1 MTLETRNLFVLKKN
15 HSVVPFDGNKIK
27 SAIRKSAERINVTL
41 TPQQEDFVVS
51 YVENLCSPEE
61 PVLVK
66 TLHNYVECALDS
78 VDSNVARSYREY
90 RNYKTQFVKML
101 DQVYRK
107 KLELSDKR
115 DASNANADSDL
126 ITTQKAIAYAELN
139 GELYKRFFLTDEE
152 NKAQEEG
159 YIYIHDKGARLDTTN
174 CFTRD
179 TRFIT
184 SFGIRSFNDFVDGDT
199 VQVLSHRGLWRIGTV
214 HCFGEQEL
222 QRVTF
227 VNEDKSV
234 RHTVEC
240 TPNHRWILSDGAIT
254 TELKMGDVLVKSPC
268 DLEGNLTQLSGV
280 VWTVEDIEK
289 TDRVEPVWCLTVEF
303 DQSFVLEYGIPSGNC
318 CLFDMKSLL
327 KGGFRMGNI
336 SYREPKTAGTAL
348 SLIADV
354 ALNAGA
360 SQYGGFTISEIDKL
374 LEPYAH
380 ESYDRYYA
388 EYEKLTGKK
397 DQMGATIYANKK
409 LRQELEDGAIA
420 IECKWNSCSTARGD
434 YPFTSISF
442 GLSKDRLGQMVTSA
456 FLKVRKEGTGTSD
469 HIPVLFP
476 KLTFLY
482 DEDMHG
488 DGKEQEWLFKE
499 AVECTQRAQYP
510 DFLSMTGDGYAP
522 SMYKKYGVSISRM
535 GCVEGKSQVIYRDS
549 FGVIHEG
556 SIEGMWNY
564 LSKGFPV
571 LSQESLGYSSG
582 HYIDLHGVSILD
594 KDGFVNCSRIIKNTQ
609 NPRWFRV
616 SLSDGK
622 SLVCTADHP
631 WTTWFG
637 DASHVTQTKDL
648 VSGDVV
654 ESFSN
659 LPSYTEDNDIVPG
672 SCSVHCVEIASV
684 EPLDMTDVSYDVT
697 TESEHFFCSGV
708 RSHNCRANLSP
719 WYERGGQEPADDTDR
734 PVYEGRLNAGAISL
748 NFPMIVKKAQDEG
761 KDFYDVLTYYLDLC
775 RKIHIRT
782 LEYLAHKKAGI
793 NPLGFCEGGF
803 YGGNFKENE
812 EIGREFFRPM
822 TVSFG
827 ISALNE
833 ATMMYKGKSLYEDKA
848 QFAEEVLRFINDYAN
863 KYKKEDGI
871 LYAIY
876 GTPAESMCFCS
887 GTLVQCYG
895 GNKEIQDIKEGDLVF
910 SYNETLNKIE
920 LKPVVASSCT
930 SKSATVVKVR
940 FTNGQELVCTP
951 NHPFAVR
958 KRVGKDSSRETVYWV
973 SAKDL
978 TKGSRIK
985 SNYVRLTHGR
995 RRFTTYQYEHDVVAE
1010 YFFGEKPAGHVV
1022 HHIDE
1027 NKLNNSV
1034 ENLTYMKDADHRRLH
1049 MKDTIRQYCHTSE
1062 SQSGCKNS
1070 FYGKHHTKC
1079 SIMANRKAHLGKRNV
1094 ASKEVAQYTLNDVLV
1109 NVFESRG
1116 RAESITGF
1124 KNISNACNGVSTSS
1138 LGCHV
1143 AYGFKWFYTKD
1154 VESFSCENHVVES
1167 VEVHSHKIPVFNI
1180 EVADNHN
1187 YFVGGDDGV
1196 LVHNCALQVEQFR
1209 KKYGIVKG
1217 VSDRKYM
1224 SNSFHVHVSEDIT
1237 PLEKM
1242 DAEYKCFHLCNGGNI
1257 IYNRFGSDYNTE
1269 AYVTLIREAMKRGYY
1284 YGCNISKNYCCT
1296 CGAEFLDNDKCP
1308 KCGSSDLVRI
1318 SRVCGYL
1325 GLERVHGDTRMNEGK
1340 RAEINDRK
1348 CM

>member
-1 MTLETRNLFVLKKN
+1 MTLETLNLFVLKKN

-27 SAIRKSAERINVTL
+27 SAIRKSAERVNVTL

-51 YVENLCSPEE
+51 YVENLCSHEE

-126 ITTQKAIAYAELN
+126 ITTQKAIAYSELN

-268 DLEGNLTQLSGV
+268 DIEGNLTQLSGV
-280 VWTVEDIEK
+280 IWTVEDIEK

-348 SLIADV
+348 SLIADI

-456 FLKVRKEGTGTSD
+456 FLKVRKEGAGTSD

-659 LPSYTEDNDIVPG
+659 LPSYTEDNGIVPG

-697 TESEHFFCSGV
+697 TESEHFYCSGV

-719 WYERGGQEPADDTDR
+719 WYERGGQEPADDNDR

-803 YGGNFKENE
+803 YGGHFKENE

-827 ISALNE
+827 IAALNE

-1049 MKDTIRQYCHTSE
+1049 MKDPIRQYCHTSE

-1124 KNISNACNGVSTSS
+1124 KNISNACNGVSTNS

-1209 KKYGIVKG
+1209 KKYGVIKG

-1340 RAEINDRK
+1340 RAEIDDRK

>member
-1 MTLETRNLFVLKKN
+1 MSKDCRSISVLKKN
-15 HSVVPFDGNKIK
+15 NSVVSFDGEKIK
-27 SAIRKSAERINVTL
+27 SAIRKSAERVNVTM
-41 TPQQEDFVVS
+41 TAEQEDFVVS
-51 YVENLCSPEE
+51 YVENLCPVNE
-61 PVLVK
+61 PVQVK
-66 TLHNYVECALDS
+66 TLHKYVECALDS
-78 VDSNVARSYREY
+78 VNTEVARSYREY

-107 KLELSDKR
+107 KLELSDRR

-152 NKAQEEG
+152 NKAQEDG

-174 CFTRD
+174 CFTRN

-184 SFGIRSFNDFVDGDT
+184 SDGIRSFNDFVDGDT

-214 HCFGEQEL
+214 HGFGEQEI
-222 QRVTF
+222 QIVTF
-227 VNEDKSV
+227 VNEDMSV

-240 TPNHRWILSDGAIT
+240 TPNHRWILFDGSMT
-254 TELKMGDVLVKSPC
+254 TELKKGDVLVKSPC
-268 DLEGNLTQLSGV
+268 DIEGRISQFHGV

-289 TDRVEPVWCLTVEF
+289 TDRVEPVWCLTV
-303 DQSFVLEYGIPSGNC
+303 DTDHSFVLEHGQPCGNC

-374 LEPYAH
+374 IEPYAH

-388 EYEKLTGKK
+388 EYVELTGKK
-397 DQMGATIYANKK
+397 DPMGATIYANKK

-456 FLKVRKEGTGTSD
+456 FLKVRREGAGTSD

-510 DFLSMTGDGYAP
+510 DFLSMSGDGYAP

-535 GCVEGKSQVIYRDS
+535 GC
-549 FGVIHEG
+549 
-556 SIEGMWNY
+556 
-564 LSKGFPV
+564 
-571 LSQESLGYSSG
+571 
-582 HYIDLHGVSILD
+582 
-594 KDGFVNCSRIIKNTQ
+594 
-609 NPRWFRV
+609 
-616 SLSDGK
+616 
-622 SLVCTADHP
+622 
-631 WTTWFG
+631 
-637 DASHVTQTKDL
+637 
-648 VSGDVV
+648 
-654 ESFSN
+654 
-659 LPSYTEDNDIVPG
+659 
-672 SCSVHCVEIASV
+672 
-684 EPLDMTDVSYDVT
+684 
-697 TESEHFFCSGV
+697 
-708 RSHNCRANLSP
+708 RANLSP
-719 WYERGGQEPADDTDR
+719 WYERGGQEPADDNDR
-734 PVYEGRLNAGAISL
+734 PVYEGRLNCGALAL

-761 KDFYDVLTYYLDLC
+761 KDFYEVLTYYLDLC

-803 YGGNFKENE
+803 YGGHFKENE

-827 ISALNE
+827 ITALNE

-848 QFAEEVLRFINDYAN
+848 QFAEEVLRFVNDYAN

-876 GTPAESMCFCS
+876 GVPAESLCS
-887 GTLVQCYG
+887 
-895 GNKEIQDIKEGDLVF
+895 
-910 SYNETLNKIE
+910 
-920 LKPVVASSCT
+920 
-930 SKSATVVKVR
+930 
-940 FTNGQELVCTP
+940 
-951 NHPFAVR
+951 
-958 KRVGKDSSRETVYWV
+958 
-973 SAKDL
+973 
-978 TKGSRIK
+978 
-985 SNYVRLTHGR
+985 
-995 RRFTTYQYEHDVVAE
+995 
-1010 YFFGEKPAGHVV
+1010 
-1022 HHIDE
+1022 
-1027 NKLNNSV
+1027 
-1034 ENLTYMKDADHRRLH
+1034 
-1049 MKDTIRQYCHTSE
+1049 
-1062 SQSGCKNS
+1062 
-1070 FYGKHHTKC
+1070 
-1079 SIMANRKAHLGKRNV
+1079 
-1094 ASKEVAQYTLNDVLV
+1094 
-1109 NVFESRG
+1109 
-1116 RAESITGF
+1116 
-1124 KNISNACNGVSTSS
+1124 
-1138 LGCHV
+1138 
-1143 AYGFKWFYTKD
+1143 
-1154 VESFSCENHVVES
+1154 
-1167 VEVHSHKIPVFNI
+1167 
-1180 EVADNHN
+1180 
-1187 YFVGGDDGV
+1187 
-1196 LVHNCALQVEQFR
+1196 LQVEQFR
-1209 KKYGIVKG
+1209 KKYGVIKG

-1237 PLEKM
+1237 PMEKM
-1242 DAEYKCFHLCNGGNI
+1242 ETEYKCFHLCNGGNI

-1296 CGAEFLDNDKCP
+1296 CGAEFLDEDKCP
-1308 KCGSSDLVRI
+1308 SCGSEDLVRI

-1325 GLERVHGDTRMNEGK
+1325 GLERVHGDTRVNEGK
-1340 RAEINDRK
+1340 RAEIDDRK

>member
-1 MTLETRNLFVLKKN
+1 MAPESRSLSVLKKTN
-15 HSVVPFDGNKIK
+15 TVVPFDGNKIK
-27 SAIRKSAERINVTL
+27 FAIRKSAERVNVTL

-126 ITTQKAIAYAELN
+126 ITTQKAIAYSELN

-152 NKAQEEG
+152 NKAQEDG

-174 CFTRD
+174 CFSRN

-214 HCFGEQEL
+214 HCFGEQAI

-227 VNEDKSV
+227 VDKDKTE
-234 RHTVEC
+234 RHIVEC
-240 TPNHRWILSDGAIT
+240 TSNHRWILSDGTIT
-254 TELKMGDVLVKSPC
+254 TELKVGDVLVKSPC
-268 DLEGNLTQLSGV
+268 NLEGNITQFMGV
-280 VWTVEDIEK
+280 VWAVEDIEK
-289 TDRVEPVWCLTVEF
+289 TDRVEPVWCLTVEV
-303 DQSFVLEYGIPSGNC
+303 DQSFVLEYGIPVGNC

-456 FLKVRKEGTGTSD
+456 FLKVRKEGAGTSD

-510 DFLSMTGDGYAP
+510 DFLSVTGDGYAP

-535 GCVEGKSQVIYRDS
+535 GCVEGKSKVIYRDS

-637 DASHVTQTKDL
+637 DVSHVTQTKDL

-654 ESFSN
+654 ESFSD
-659 LPSYTEDNDIVPG
+659 LPSYTEDNEIVPG

-684 EPLDMTDVSYDVT
+684 EALDMTDVSYDVT
-697 TESEHFFCSGV
+697 TESEHFYCSGV

-719 WYERGGQEPADDTDR
+719 WYERGGQEPADELDV
-734 PVYEGRLNAGAISL
+734 PVYDGRLNAGAISL

-803 YGGNFKENE
+803 YGGHFKENE

-827 ISALNE
+827 IAALNE

-930 SKSATVVKVR
+930 SKSATVVNVR

-958 KRVGKDSSRETVYWV
+958 KHVDKGSSREIVSWV

-978 TKGSRIK
+978 TKGLRIK

-1124 KNISNACNGVSTSS
+1124 KNISNACNGVSTNS

-1167 VEVHSHKIPVFNI
+1167 VEVRSHKIPVFNI

-1196 LVHNCALQVEQFR
+1196 LVHNCSLQVEQFR
-1209 KKYGIVKG
+1209 KKYGTIKG

-1237 PLEKM
+1237 PIEKM

-1340 RAEINDRK
+1340 RAEIDDRK

>member
-1 MTLETRNLFVLKKN
+1 MTLETLNLFVLKKN

-27 SAIRKSAERINVTL
+27 SAIRKSAERVNVTL

-51 YVENLCSPEE
+51 YVENLCSHEE

-268 DLEGNLTQLSGV
+268 DLEGNITQLSGV

-348 SLIADV
+348 SLIADI

-456 FLKVRKEGTGTSD
+456 FLKVRKEGAGTSD

-659 LPSYTEDNDIVPG
+659 LPSYTEDNGIVPG

-833 ATMMYKGKSLYEDKA
+833 ATVMYKGKSLYEDKA

-1010 YFFGEKPAGHVV
+1010 YFFGEKPEGHVV

-1034 ENLTYMKDADHRRLH
+1034 ENLTYMKDEDHRRLH

-1124 KNISNACNGVSTSS
+1124 KNISNACNGVSTNS

-1209 KKYGIVKG
+1209 KKYGIIKG

>member
-1 MTLETRNLFVLKKN
+1 MTLKTRNLFVLKKN
-15 HSVVPFDGNKIK
+15 RSVVPFDGDKIK
-27 SAIRKSAERINVTL
+27 SAIRKSAERVNVTL

-126 ITTQKAIAYAELN
+126 ITTQKAIAYSELN

-174 CFTRD
+174 CFVRG
-179 TRFIT
+179 TRFLT
-184 SFGIRSFNDFVDGDT
+184 SDGMKSFYDFNEGDT
-199 VQVLSHRGLWRIGTV
+199 VKVLSHKGVWRNARVLKLPWGKV
-214 HCFGEQEL
+214 
-222 QRVTF
+222 QRVWFKRGAGKEVF
-227 VNEDKSV
+227 VD
-234 RHTVEC
+234 C
-240 TPNHRWILSDGAIT
+240 TPDHRWILQDGEVT
-254 TELKMGDVLVKSPC
+254 TSLKVGDSLYPVY
-268 DLEGNLTQLSGV
+268 DRTQIDFDSLSN
-280 VWTVEDIEK
+280 EMK
-289 TDRVEPVWCLTVEF
+289 RLWCLGFGFADGSVSADYGTFRSMVVRLCGRKVVYADNF
-303 DQSFVLEYGIPSGNC
+303 RKAGYSVKPINGSSDQKVCMNEVHAKRFPYVMDEERIRVFMNGYMSADGNRQLENGIASQYRGVAVTGDFNDWMYDFLNIAGYYVTRVKDVSGQSTNYGQRGDRAYEYGTFSATGRSLWKVVRIEEHRLGSSANLWCLDVDEDHSFMLENGIFSGNC

-456 FLKVRKEGTGTSD
+456 FLKVRKEGAGTSD

-535 GCVEGKSQVIYRDS
+535 GCVEGKSKVIYRDS

-637 DASHVTQTKDL
+637 DVSHVTQTKDL

-654 ESFSN
+654 ESFSD
-659 LPSYTEDNDIVPG
+659 LPSYTEDNEIVPG
-672 SCSVHCVEIASV
+672 SCSVHCVEIESV
-684 EPLDMTDVSYDVT
+684 EALDTIDVSYDVT

-719 WYERGGQEPADDTDR
+719 WYERGGQEPADDNDR
-734 PVYEGRLNAGAISL
+734 PVYAGRLNCGALAL

-761 KDFYDVLTYYLDLC
+761 KDFYEVLTYYLDLC

-803 YGGNFKENE
+803 YGGHFKENE

-827 ISALNE
+827 ITALNE

-848 QFAEEVLRFINDYAN
+848 QFAEEVLRFVNDYAN

-876 GTPAESMCFCS
+876 GVPAES
-887 GTLVQCYG
+887 L
-895 GNKEIQDIKEGDLVF
+895 
-910 SYNETLNKIE
+910 
-920 LKPVVASSCT
+920 SS
-930 SKSATVVKVR
+930 
-940 FTNGQELVCTP
+940 
-951 NHPFAVR
+951 
-958 KRVGKDSSRETVYWV
+958 
-973 SAKDL
+973 
-978 TKGSRIK
+978 
-985 SNYVRLTHGR
+985 
-995 RRFTTYQYEHDVVAE
+995 
-1010 YFFGEKPAGHVV
+1010 
-1022 HHIDE
+1022 
-1027 NKLNNSV
+1027 
-1034 ENLTYMKDADHRRLH
+1034 
-1049 MKDTIRQYCHTSE
+1049 
-1062 SQSGCKNS
+1062 
-1070 FYGKHHTKC
+1070 
-1079 SIMANRKAHLGKRNV
+1079 
-1094 ASKEVAQYTLNDVLV
+1094 
-1109 NVFESRG
+1109 
-1116 RAESITGF
+1116 
-1124 KNISNACNGVSTSS
+1124 
-1138 LGCHV
+1138 
-1143 AYGFKWFYTKD
+1143 
-1154 VESFSCENHVVES
+1154 
-1167 VEVHSHKIPVFNI
+1167 
-1180 EVADNHN
+1180 
-1187 YFVGGDDGV
+1187 
-1196 LVHNCALQVEQFR
+1196 LQVEQFR
-1209 KKYGIVKG
+1209 KKYGIIKG

-1237 PLEKM
+1237 PMEKM

-1325 GLERVHGDTRMNEGK
+1325 GLERVHGDTRMSEGK
-1340 RAEINDRK
+1340 RAEIDDRK

>member
-1 MTLETRNLFVLKKN
+1 MTTESRSLSVLKKTN
-15 HSVVPFDGNKIK
+15 TVVPFDGNKIK
-27 SAIRKSAERINVTL
+27 SAIRKSAERVNVTL

-126 ITTQKAIAYAELN
+126 ITTQKAIAYSELN

-240 TPNHRWILSDGAIT
+240 TPNHRWILYDGEIT
-254 TELKMGDVLVKSPC
+254 TELKKGDVLVKSPC
-268 DLEGNLTQLSGV
+268 DIEGNLTQLSGV

-289 TDRVEPVWCLTVEF
+289 TDRVEPVWCLTVEA

-336 SYREPKTAGTAL
+336 SYRDPKTAGTAL

-388 EYEKLTGKK
+388 EYEELTGKK

-456 FLKVRKEGTGTSD
+456 FLKVRKEGAGTSD

-488 DGKEQEWLFKE
+488 EGKEQEWLFKE

-535 GCVEGKSQVIYRDS
+535 GCVEGNSHVIYRDS

-564 LSKGFPV
+564 FSKGFPV

-582 HYIDLHGVSILD
+582 HYIDLHDVSILD

-637 DASHVTQTKDL
+637 DVSHVTQTKDL

-654 ESFSN
+654 ESFSD
-659 LPSYTEDNDIVPG
+659 LPSYTEDNEIVPG
-672 SCSVHCVEIASV
+672 SCSVHCVEIESV
-684 EPLDMTDVSYDVT
+684 EALDMTDVSYDVT

-719 WYERGGQEPADDTDR
+719 WYERGGQEPADELDV
-734 PVYEGRLNAGAISL
+734 PVYDGRLNAGAISL

-803 YGGNFKENE
+803 YGGHFKENE

-930 SKSATVVKVR
+930 SKSATVVNVR

-958 KRVGKDSSRETVYWV
+958 KHVDKGSSREIVSWV

-978 TKGSRIK
+978 TKGLRIK

-1124 KNISNACNGVSTSS
+1124 KNISNACNGVSTNS

-1167 VEVHSHKIPVFNI
+1167 VEVRSHKIPVFNI

-1209 KKYGIVKG
+1209 KKYGIIKG

-1237 PLEKM
+1237 PVEKM

-1257 IYNRFGSDYNTE
+1257 VYNRFGSDYNTE
-1269 AYVTLIREAMKRGYY
+1269 AYVTLIREAMNRGYY

-1325 GLERVHGDTRMNEGK
+1325 GLERVHGDTRMSEGK
-1340 RAEINDRK
+1340 RAEIDDRK

>member
-1 MTLETRNLFVLKKN
+1 MTLKTRNLFVLKKN
-15 HSVVPFDGNKIK
+15 HSVVPFDGDKIK
-27 SAIRKSAERINVTL
+27 SAIRKSAERVNVTL

-51 YVENLCSPEE
+51 YVENLFSPEE

-126 ITTQKAIAYAELN
+126 ITTQKAIAYSELN

-174 CFTRD
+174 CFSRN

-184 SFGIRSFNDFVDGDT
+184 SFGIRSFNDFVDGDI

-268 DLEGNLTQLSGV
+268 DIEGNLTQLSGV
-280 VWTVEDIEK
+280 IWTVEDIEK

-303 DQSFVLEYGIPSGNC
+303 DQSFVLEYGTPSGNC

-456 FLKVRKEGTGTSD
+456 FLKVRKEGAGTSD

-535 GCVEGKSQVIYRDS
+535 GCVEGKSKVIYRDS

-637 DASHVTQTKDL
+637 DVSHVTQTKDL

-654 ESFSN
+654 ESFSD

-672 SCSVHCVEIASV
+672 SCSVHCVEIESV
-684 EPLDMTDVSYDVT
+684 ETLDMTDVSYDVT

-719 WYERGGQEPADDTDR
+719 WYERGGQEPADEFDV
-734 PVYEGRLNAGAISL
+734 PVYDGRLNAGAISL

-803 YGGNFKENE
+803 YGGHFKENE

-848 QFAEEVLRFINDYAN
+848 QFAEEVLRFVNDYAN
-863 KYKKEDGI
+863 RYKKEDGV

-930 SKSATVVKVR
+930 SKSATVVTVR

-958 KRVGKDSSRETVYWV
+958 KHVDKGSYREIVSWV

-978 TKGSRIK
+978 TKGLRIK

-1124 KNISNACNGVSTSS
+1124 KNISNACNGVSTNS

-1167 VEVHSHKIPVFNI
+1167 VEVRSHKIPVFNI

-1209 KKYGIVKG
+1209 KKYGIIKG

-1237 PLEKM
+1237 PIEKM

-1340 RAEINDRK
+1340 RAEIDDRK

>member
-1 MTLETRNLFVLKKN
+1 MAPESRSLSVLKKTN
-15 HSVVPFDGNKIK
+15 TVVPFDGNKIK
-27 SAIRKSAERINVTL
+27 SAIRKSAERVNVTL

-126 ITTQKAIAYAELN
+126 ITTQKAIAYSELN

-240 TPNHRWILSDGAIT
+240 TPNHRWILYDGEIT
-254 TELKMGDVLVKSPC
+254 TELKKGDVLVKSPC
-268 DLEGNLTQLSGV
+268 DIEGNLTQLSGV

-289 TDRVEPVWCLTVEF
+289 TDRVEPVWCLTVEA

-318 CLFDMKSLL
+318 CLFDMQSLL

-456 FLKVRKEGTGTSD
+456 FLKVRKEGAGTAD

-535 GCVEGKSQVIYRDS
+535 GCVEGKSKVIYRDS

-556 SIEGMWNY
+556 SIEEMWNY

-571 LSQESLGYSSG
+571 LSQESLGYASG
-582 HYIDLHGVSILD
+582 HYINLQGVSILD

-637 DASHVTQTKDL
+637 DVSHVTQTKDL

-654 ESFSN
+654 ESFSD
-659 LPSYTEDNDIVPG
+659 LPSYTEDNEIVSG
-672 SCSVHCVEIASV
+672 SYSVHRAEISSV
-684 EPLDMTDVSYDVT
+684 EALDTVDVSYDVT
-697 TESEHFFCSGV
+697 TESEHFYCSGV

-719 WYERGGQEPADDTDR
+719 WYERGGQEPADEFDV
-734 PVYEGRLNAGAISL
+734 PLYSGRLNAGAISL
-748 NFPMIVKKAQDEG
+748 NFPMIVKKAQDEE

-803 YGGNFKENE
+803 YGGHFKENE

-848 QFAEEVLRFINDYAN
+848 QFAGEVLRFINDYAN

-876 GTPAESMCFCS
+876 GTPGESMCS
-887 GTLVQCYG
+887 
-895 GNKEIQDIKEGDLVF
+895 
-910 SYNETLNKIE
+910 
-920 LKPVVASSCT
+920 
-930 SKSATVVKVR
+930 
-940 FTNGQELVCTP
+940 
-951 NHPFAVR
+951 
-958 KRVGKDSSRETVYWV
+958 
-973 SAKDL
+973 
-978 TKGSRIK
+978 
-985 SNYVRLTHGR
+985 
-995 RRFTTYQYEHDVVAE
+995 
-1010 YFFGEKPAGHVV
+1010 
-1022 HHIDE
+1022 
-1027 NKLNNSV
+1027 
-1034 ENLTYMKDADHRRLH
+1034 
-1049 MKDTIRQYCHTSE
+1049 
-1062 SQSGCKNS
+1062 
-1070 FYGKHHTKC
+1070 
-1079 SIMANRKAHLGKRNV
+1079 
-1094 ASKEVAQYTLNDVLV
+1094 
-1109 NVFESRG
+1109 
-1116 RAESITGF
+1116 
-1124 KNISNACNGVSTSS
+1124 
-1138 LGCHV
+1138 
-1143 AYGFKWFYTKD
+1143 
-1154 VESFSCENHVVES
+1154 
-1167 VEVHSHKIPVFNI
+1167 
-1180 EVADNHN
+1180 
-1187 YFVGGDDGV
+1187 
-1196 LVHNCALQVEQFR
+1196 LQVEQFR
-1209 KKYGIVKG
+1209 KKYGIIKG

-1257 IYNRFGSDYNTE
+1257 VYNRFGSDYNME

-1308 KCGSSDLVRI
+1308 KCGSSDLVRV

-1340 RAEINDRK
+1340 RAEIDDRK

>member
-1 MTLETRNLFVLKKN
+1 MSSDNEKQERNIFVLKKN
-15 HSVVPFDGNKIK
+15 SAVVPFDGEKIK
-27 SAIRKSAERINVTL
+27 SAIRKSAERVNVKL

-51 YVENLCSPEE
+51 YVRNLCSEDTPIQ
-61 PVLVK
+61 VK
-66 TLHNYVECALDS
+66 TLHNYVECALDA

-152 NKAQEEG
+152 NKAQEDG
-159 YIYIHDKGARLDTTN
+159 YIYIHDKGARLDTT
-174 CFTRD
+174 
-179 TRFIT
+179 
-184 SFGIRSFNDFVDGDT
+184 
-199 VQVLSHRGLWRIGTV
+199 
-214 HCFGEQEL
+214 
-222 QRVTF
+222 
-227 VNEDKSV
+227 
-234 RHTVEC
+234 
-240 TPNHRWILSDGAIT
+240 
-254 TELKMGDVLVKSPC
+254 
-268 DLEGNLTQLSGV
+268 
-280 VWTVEDIEK
+280 
-289 TDRVEPVWCLTVEF
+289 
-303 DQSFVLEYGIPSGNC
+303 NC

-380 ESYDRYYA
+380 ESYERYCA
-388 EYEKLTGKK
+388 EYEELTGKK

-456 FLKVRKEGTGTSD
+456 FLKVRKEGAGTAD

-535 GCVEGKSQVIYRDS
+535 GCVEGNSHVIYRDV

-556 SIEGMWNY
+556 SIEEMWNY
-564 LSKGFPV
+564 LSKSFPV

-609 NPRWFRV
+609 NPIWFRV

-637 DASHVTQTKDL
+637 DVSHVTQTKDL

-654 ESFSN
+654 ESFSD
-659 LPSYTEDNDIVPG
+659 LPSYTDDNEIVSG
-672 SCSVHCVEIASV
+672 SYSVHRAEIASV
-684 EPLDMTDVSYDVT
+684 ETLDMTDVSYDVT
-697 TESEHFFCSGV
+697 TESEHFYCSGV

-719 WYERGGQEPADDTDR
+719 WYERGGQEPADEFDVPR
-734 PVYEGRLNAGAISL
+734 YSGRLNAGAISL

-761 KDFYDVLTYYLDLC
+761 KDFYEVLTYYLDLC

-803 YGGNFKENE
+803 YGGHFKENE

-871 LYAIY
+871 LYALY
-876 GTPAESMCFCS
+876 GTPAESLCS
-887 GTLVQCYG
+887 
-895 GNKEIQDIKEGDLVF
+895 
-910 SYNETLNKIE
+910 
-920 LKPVVASSCT
+920 
-930 SKSATVVKVR
+930 
-940 FTNGQELVCTP
+940 
-951 NHPFAVR
+951 
-958 KRVGKDSSRETVYWV
+958 
-973 SAKDL
+973 
-978 TKGSRIK
+978 
-985 SNYVRLTHGR
+985 
-995 RRFTTYQYEHDVVAE
+995 
-1010 YFFGEKPAGHVV
+1010 
-1022 HHIDE
+1022 
-1027 NKLNNSV
+1027 
-1034 ENLTYMKDADHRRLH
+1034 
-1049 MKDTIRQYCHTSE
+1049 
-1062 SQSGCKNS
+1062 
-1070 FYGKHHTKC
+1070 
-1079 SIMANRKAHLGKRNV
+1079 
-1094 ASKEVAQYTLNDVLV
+1094 
-1109 NVFESRG
+1109 
-1116 RAESITGF
+1116 
-1124 KNISNACNGVSTSS
+1124 
-1138 LGCHV
+1138 
-1143 AYGFKWFYTKD
+1143 
-1154 VESFSCENHVVES
+1154 
-1167 VEVHSHKIPVFNI
+1167 
-1180 EVADNHN
+1180 
-1187 YFVGGDDGV
+1187 
-1196 LVHNCALQVEQFR
+1196 LQVEQFR
-1209 KKYGIVKG
+1209 KKYGIIKG

-1237 PLEKM
+1237 PMEKM
-1242 DAEYKCFHLCNGGNI
+1242 ETEYKCFHLCNGGNI
-1257 IYNRFGSDYNTE
+1257 VYNRFGTDYNTE
-1269 AYVTLIREAMKRGYY
+1269 AYITLIREAMKRGFY

-1296 CGAEFLDNDKCP
+1296 CGAEFLDEDKCP
-1308 KCGSSDLVRI
+1308 SCESNDLVRI
-1318 SRVCGYL
+1318 SRICGYV
-1325 GLERVHGDTRMNEGK
+1325 GFERIHGDTRMNEGK
-1340 RAEINDRK
+1340 RAEIAERK

>member
-1 MTLETRNLFVLKKN
+1 MTLETRNLFVLKKTN
-15 HSVVPFDGNKIK
+15 TVVPFDGNKIK
-27 SAIRKSAERINVTL
+27 SAIRKSAERVNVTL

-51 YVENLCSPEE
+51 YVENLCSHEE

-126 ITTQKAIAYAELN
+126 ITTQKAIAYSELN

-174 CFTRD
+174 CFTRN

-227 VNEDKSV
+227 VNEDKSI

-268 DLEGNLTQLSGV
+268 DIEGNLTQLSGV
-280 VWTVEDIEK
+280 IWTVEDIEK

-388 EYEKLTGKK
+388 EYEELTGKK
-397 DQMGATIYANKK
+397 DPLGATLYANQK
-409 LRQELEDGAIA
+409 LRKELEDGAIA

-456 FLKVRKEGTGTSD
+456 FLKVRKEGAGTSD

-535 GCVEGKSQVIYRDS
+535 GCVEGNSHVIYRDV

-637 DASHVTQTKDL
+637 DVSHVTKTKDL

-719 WYERGGQEPADDTDR
+719 WYERGGQEPADEFDV
-734 PVYEGRLNAGAISL
+734 PVYDGRLNAGAISL

-803 YGGNFKENE
+803 YGGHFKENE

-910 SYNETLNKIE
+910 SYNEVLNKIE
-920 LKPVVASSCT
+920 LKPVVASTCT

-958 KRVGKDSSRETVYWV
+958 KHVDKGSSREIVSWV

-978 TKGSRIK
+978 TKGLRIK

-995 RRFTTYQYEHDVVAE
+995 RRFTTSQYEHDVVAE

-1049 MKDTIRQYCHTSE
+1049 MKDTIRQYCYTSE

-1070 FYGKHHTKC
+1070 FFGKHHTKC
-1079 SIMANRKAHLGKRNV
+1079 SIIANRKAHLGKRNV

-1124 KNISNACNGVSTSS
+1124 KNISNACNGVSTNS

-1167 VEVHSHKIPVFNI
+1167 VEVCSHKIPVFNI

-1237 PLEKM
+1237 PMEKM

-1257 IYNRFGSDYNTE
+1257 IYNRFGSDYNKE

-1296 CGAEFLDNDKCP
+1296 CGVEFLDNDKCP

-1340 RAEINDRK
+1340 RAEIDDRK

>member
-1 MTLETRNLFVLKKN
+1 MVHESRSLSVLKKT
-15 HSVVPFDGNKIK
+15 HTVVPFDGNKIK
-27 SAIRKSAERINVTL
+27 SAIRKSAERVNVTL

-126 ITTQKAIAYAELN
+126 ITTQKAIAYSELN

-174 CFTRD
+174 CFSRN

-184 SFGIRSFNDFVDGDT
+184 SFGIRSFNDFVDGDI

-268 DLEGNLTQLSGV
+268 DIEGNLTQLSGV
-280 VWTVEDIEK
+280 IWTVEDIEK

-303 DQSFVLEYGIPSGNC
+303 DQSFVLEYGTPSGNC

-388 EYEKLTGKK
+388 EYEELTGKK

-456 FLKVRKEGTGTSD
+456 FLKVRKEGAGTSD

-535 GCVEGKSQVIYRDS
+535 GCVEGKSKVIYRDS

-637 DASHVTQTKDL
+637 DVSHVTQTKDL

-654 ESFSN
+654 ESFSD
-659 LPSYTEDNDIVPG
+659 LPSYTEDNEIVPG
-672 SCSVHCVEIASV
+672 SCSVHCVEIESV
-684 EPLDMTDVSYDVT
+684 EALDTIDVSYDVT

-719 WYERGGQEPADDTDR
+719 WYERGGQEPADEFDVPR
-734 PVYEGRLNAGAISL
+734 YSGRLNAGAISL

-803 YGGNFKENE
+803 YGGHFKENE

-833 ATMMYKGKSLYEDKA
+833 ATVMYKGKSLYEDKA

-910 SYNETLNKIE
+910 SYNEILNKIE

-930 SKSATVVKVR
+930 SKSATVVNVR

-958 KRVGKDSSRETVYWV
+958 KHVDKGSSREIVSWV

-978 TKGSRIK
+978 TKGLRIK

-1124 KNISNACNGVSTSS
+1124 KNISNACNGVSTNS

-1167 VEVHSHKIPVFNI
+1167 IEVRSHKIPVFNI

-1237 PLEKM
+1237 PIEKM

-1257 IYNRFGSDYNTE
+1257 IYNRFGTDYNTE

-1340 RAEINDRK
+1340 RAEIDDRK

>member
-1 MTLETRNLFVLKKN
+1 MTLKTRNLFVLKKN
-15 HSVVPFDGNKIK
+15 HSVVPFDGDKIK
-27 SAIRKSAERINVTL
+27 SAIRKSAERVNVTL

-126 ITTQKAIAYAELN
+126 ITTQKAIAYSELN

-152 NKAQEEG
+152 NTAQEEG

-174 CFTRD
+174 CFSRN

-184 SFGIRSFNDFVDGDT
+184 SFGIRSFNDFVDGDI

-268 DLEGNLTQLSGV
+268 DIEGNLTQLSGV
-280 VWTVEDIEK
+280 IWTVEDIEK

-303 DQSFVLEYGIPSGNC
+303 DQSFVLEYGTPSGNC

-456 FLKVRKEGTGTSD
+456 FLKVRKEGAGTSD

-535 GCVEGKSQVIYRDS
+535 GCVEGKSRVIYRDS
-549 FGVIHEG
+549 SGVIHEG

-637 DASHVTQTKDL
+637 DVSHVTQTKDL

-654 ESFSN
+654 ESFSD
-659 LPSYTEDNDIVPG
+659 LPSYTEDNEIVSG
-672 SCSVHCVEIASV
+672 SCSVHCVEIESV
-684 EPLDMTDVSYDVT
+684 EALDMTDVSYDVT

-719 WYERGGQEPADDTDR
+719 WYERGGQEPADELDV
-734 PVYEGRLNAGAISL
+734 PVYDGRLNAGAISL

-803 YGGNFKENE
+803 YGGHFKENE

-827 ISALNE
+827 IAALNE

-930 SKSATVVKVR
+930 SKSATVVNVR

-958 KRVGKDSSRETVYWV
+958 KHVDKGSSREIVSWV

-978 TKGSRIK
+978 TKGLRIK

-1124 KNISNACNGVSTSS
+1124 KNISNACNGVSTNS

-1167 VEVHSHKIPVFNI
+1167 VEVRSHKIPVFNI

-1209 KKYGIVKG
+1209 KKYGIIKG

-1237 PLEKM
+1237 PIEKM

-1257 IYNRFGSDYNTE
+1257 IYNRFGSDYNME

-1340 RAEINDRK
+1340 RAEIDDRK

>member
-15 HSVVPFDGNKIK
+15 HSVVPFDGDKIK
-27 SAIRKSAERINVTL
+27 SAIRKSAERVNVTL
-41 TPQQEDFVVS
+41 NPQQEDFVVS
-51 YVENLCSPEE
+51 YVENLCSHEE

-126 ITTQKAIAYAELN
+126 ITTQKAIAYSELN

-174 CFTRD
+174 CFTRN

-268 DLEGNLTQLSGV
+268 DIEGNLTQLSGV
-280 VWTVEDIEK
+280 IWTVEDIEK

-388 EYEKLTGKK
+388 EYEELTGKK
-397 DQMGATIYANKK
+397 DPLGATLYANQK
-409 LRQELEDGAIA
+409 LRKELEDGAIA

-456 FLKVRKEGTGTSD
+456 FLKVRKEGAGTSD

-637 DASHVTQTKDL
+637 DVSHVTQTKDL

-654 ESFSN
+654 ESFSD
-659 LPSYTEDNDIVPG
+659 LPSYTDDNEIVSG
-672 SCSVHCVEIASV
+672 SYSVHRAEIASV
-684 EPLDMTDVSYDVT
+684 EPLNMTDVSYDVT
-697 TESEHFFCSGV
+697 TESEHFYCSGV

-719 WYERGGQEPADDTDR
+719 WYERGGQEPADEFDV
-734 PVYEGRLNAGAISL
+734 PVFSGRLNAGAISL
-748 NFPMIVKKAQDEG
+748 NFPMIVKKAQDED
-761 KDFYDVLTYYLDLC
+761 KDFYEVLTYYLDLC

-803 YGGNFKENE
+803 YGGHFKENE

-930 SKSATVVKVR
+930 SKSATVVNVR

-958 KRVGKDSSRETVYWV
+958 KHVDKGSSREVVSWV

-978 TKGSRIK
+978 TKGLRIK

-1124 KNISNACNGVSTSS
+1124 KNISNACNGVSTNS

-1167 VEVHSHKIPVFNI
+1167 VEVLSSKIPVFNI
-1180 EVADNHN
+1180 EVADNNN
-1187 YFVGGDDGV
+1187 YFVGGDAGV

-1209 KKYGIVKG
+1209 KKYGVIKG

-1257 IYNRFGSDYNTE
+1257 VYNRFGADYNTE

-1340 RAEINDRK
+1340 RAEIDDRK

>member
-1 MTLETRNLFVLKKN
+1 MTLETRNLFVLKKTN
-15 HSVVPFDGNKIK
+15 TVVPFDGNKIK
-27 SAIRKSAERINVTL
+27 SAIRKSAERVNVTL

-126 ITTQKAIAYAELN
+126 ITTQKAIAYSELN

-174 CFTRD
+174 CFTRN

-227 VNEDKSV
+227 VNEDRSV

-268 DLEGNLTQLSGV
+268 DIEGNLTQLSGV
-280 VWTVEDIEK
+280 IWTVEDIEK

-456 FLKVRKEGTGTSD
+456 FLKVRKDGAGTSD

-488 DGKEQEWLFKE
+488 YGKEQEWLFKE

-535 GCVEGKSQVIYRDS
+535 GCVEGKSQVIYRDV

-582 HYIDLHGVSILD
+582 HYIDLHDVSILD

-609 NPRWFRV
+609 NPGWFRV

-637 DASHVTQTKDL
+637 DVSHVTKTKDL

-659 LPSYTEDNDIVPG
+659 LPSYTEDNEIVPG
-672 SCSVHCVEIASV
+672 SCSVHCVEIESV
-684 EPLDMTDVSYDVT
+684 EALDTIDVSYDVT

-719 WYERGGQEPADDTDR
+719 WYERGGQEPADEFDV
-734 PVYEGRLNAGAISL
+734 PVYDGRLNAGAISL

-803 YGGNFKENE
+803 YGGHFKENE

-910 SYNETLNKIE
+910 SYNEVLNKIE
-920 LKPVVASSCT
+920 LKPVVASTCT

-958 KRVGKDSSRETVYWV
+958 KHVDKGSSREIVSWV

-978 TKGSRIK
+978 TKGLRIK

-995 RRFTTYQYEHDVVAE
+995 RRFTTSQYEHDVVAE

-1049 MKDTIRQYCHTSE
+1049 MKDTIRQYCYTSE

-1070 FYGKHHTKC
+1070 FFGKHHTKC
-1079 SIMANRKAHLGKRNV
+1079 SIIANRKAHLGKRNV

-1124 KNISNACNGVSTSS
+1124 KNISNACNGVSTNS

-1167 VEVHSHKIPVFNI
+1167 VEVCSHKIPVFNI

-1237 PLEKM
+1237 PMEKM

-1257 IYNRFGSDYNTE
+1257 IYNRFGSDYNKE

-1340 RAEINDRK
+1340 RAEIDDRK